1 MGASKKKREV
11 TIYDISK
18 ALNISASTVS
28 RGLNNNPQ
36 IRKEVRRKIVQV
48 ATEMGYQPNKFA
60 SSLRLKRTR
69 SLGVVIPRIDS
80 HFMSTVIS
88 GMEKVA
94 KQEGYQLLISQSE
107 ESESLEAENI
117 QALFD
122 SRVDGFLVSLTC
134 ETKNLDH
141 FQNVFR
147 KEIPILFFDRVFFQS
162 NCISIVIDNFK
173 AGYNAAQHLID
184 QGCRKIACV
193 TGSLNLNVYNDRL
206 RGLKQA
212 LSDNSVEFYEEFLII
227 TDLNY
232 SSGELIVKELM
243 KLAEMPD
250 AIFTANDSSAVST
263 ICELKKA
270 GYRIPKDIAVVG
282 FNDDP
287 VAQVVEPN
295 LTTVHYPGR
304 EMGEIAAS
312 SMIKILEGAQFE
324 KVNTIILNSE
334 LIVRQSSARTVN
346 NTIKPNIDISLPHGM
361 S

>member
-1 MGASKKKREV
+1 MAASRKKGEV
-11 TIYDISK
+11 TIYDISRV
-18 ALNISASTVS
+18 LNISASTVS

-36 IRKEVRRKIVQV
+36 VRKEVRRKIIQ
-48 ATEMGYQPNKFA
+48 AAKEMGYQPNKFA
-60 SSLRLKRTR
+60 SNLRLKRTR

-141 FQNVFR
+141 FRNVFR
-147 KEIPILFFDRVFFQS
+147 KDIPILFFDRVFFQS
-162 NCISIVIDNFK
+162 NCICIVIDNFK
-173 AGYNAAQHLID
+173 AGYDATQHLID
-184 QGCRKIACV
+184 QGCRKISCI
-193 TGSLNLNVYNDRL
+193 TGSLNLNVYNDRF
-206 RGLKQA
+206 RGFRQA
-212 LSDNSVEFYEEFLII
+212 LSDNSVTYDEDLLIV
-227 TDLNY
+227 TKLNY
-232 SSGELIVKELM
+232 NSGELIVKELM
-243 KLAEMPD
+243 RHDAMPD

-270 GYRIPKDIAVVG
+270 GYRIPEDIAVVG

-287 VAQVVEPN
+287 VSKVVEPN

-304 EMGEIAAS
+304 EIGEIAAS
-312 SMIKILEGAQFE
+312 SMIKILEGKQFE
-324 KVNTIILNSE
+324 TVSTIILNSE
-334 LIVRQSSARTVN
+334 LIIRQSSLRSVN
-346 NTIKPNIDISLPHGM
+346 NRNKPG
-361 S
+361 